1 MLQNLQKFA
10 KLFSRLNTDLEIAP
24 RSGAASCP
32 YSWAALNVAG
42 KPPPV
47 DSSWH
52 AVARFLEPPSGA
64 IYRKG
69 VPKKCEPSSTRDA
82 ANHSICCLR
91 VELMQPAPKLAVGKL
106 LRTTLVN
113 RWPCSQSLMFMLLPC
128 SNLLLSASC
137 TDFFPFI
144 CSLYSNGRFY
154 EAVRPPKMILFRPT

>member
-1 MLQNLQKFA
+1 MRPDI
-10 KLFSRLNTDLEIAP
+10 SVSVSCLNTDLEIAP
-24 RSGAASCP
+24 RSGASSCP

-52 AVARFLEPPSGA
+52 AVARSLEPPSGA

-91 VELMQPAPKLAVGKL
+91 VELMQPAPELAVGKL
-106 LRTTLVN
+106 LRTLSTDYS
-113 RWPCSQSLMFMLLPC
+113 SQSLALQPITDVHAAPMQQSSAECILHSFLPVHLLA
-128 SNLLLSASC
+128 LLKRNFKIFS
-137 TDFFPFI
+137 
-144 CSLYSNGRFY
+144 
-154 EAVRPPKMILFRPT
+154 

>member
-1 MLQNLQKFA
+1 MFRN
-10 KLFSRLNTDLEIAP
+10 AP

-52 AVARFLEPPSGA
+52 AVARSLEPPSGA

-69 VPKKCEPSSTRDA
+69 VPKRCGPSSSRDA

-91 VELMQPAPKLAVGKL
+91 VELMQPAPELAVGKL
-106 LRTTLVN
+106 LRTHTSSVVSSRLCSRSTTFTL
-113 RWPCSQSLMFMLLPC
+113 RLC
-128 SNLLLSASC
+128 SNSQLCGPHTASFRYFACFTRTFHENMLSQESQ
-137 TDFFPFI
+137 
-144 CSLYSNGRFY
+144 
-154 EAVRPPKMILFRPT
+154 KMS